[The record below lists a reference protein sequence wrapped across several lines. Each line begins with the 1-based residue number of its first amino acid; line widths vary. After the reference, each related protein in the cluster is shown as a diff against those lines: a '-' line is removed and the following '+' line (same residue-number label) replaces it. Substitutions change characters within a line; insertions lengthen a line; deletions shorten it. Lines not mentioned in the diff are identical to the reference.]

1 VHGEALDAAVGD
13 WAAAWSPHAAAHALQ
28 RIGLAAGAVQDSED
42 VVRDPQ
48 LRTRGFAVE
57 IDHPD
62 LGVIEYAQSPHRMSL
77 TPGRVQ
83 RRAPRL
89 GEHTSEIL
97 REWLDLDSSEID
109 ALVRA
114 GAAWRLDAE

>member
-1 VHGEALDAAVGD
+1 M
-13 WAAAWSPHAAAHALQ
+13 
-28 RIGLAAGAVQDSED
+28 
-42 VVRDPQ
+42 
-48 LRTRGFAVE
+48 RGFAVE

-89 GEHTSEIL
+89 GEHTREVL
-97 REWLDLDSSEID
+97 REWLDLDSPEID
-109 ALVRA
+109 SLVHT
-114 GAAWRLDAE
+114 GAAWQPDTE